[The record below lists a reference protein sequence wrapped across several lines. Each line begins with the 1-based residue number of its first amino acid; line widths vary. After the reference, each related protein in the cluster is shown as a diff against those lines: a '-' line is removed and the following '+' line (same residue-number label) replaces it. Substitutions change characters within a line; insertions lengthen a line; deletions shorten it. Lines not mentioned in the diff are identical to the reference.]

1 MMCAF
6 ALCMC
11 GPGPATIGHK
21 GSVQDFLCMTFVDDS
36 PPLMLYDAE
45 GKRLVEAPEGATDH
59 TTSRVVV
66 GTRDGDLVTCP

>member
-1 MMCAF
+1 
-6 ALCMC
+6 
-11 GPGPATIGHK
+11 
-21 GSVQDFLCMTFVDDS
+21 MTFVDDS